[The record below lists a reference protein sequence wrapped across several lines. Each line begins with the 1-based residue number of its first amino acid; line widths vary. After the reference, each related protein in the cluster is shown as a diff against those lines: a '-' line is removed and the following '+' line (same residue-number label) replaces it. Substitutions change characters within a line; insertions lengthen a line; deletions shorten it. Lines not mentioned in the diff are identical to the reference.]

1 MKKVLFSIAILLAT
15 LPFNRVAATNQKSY
29 KNEINYGTLLITL
42 PSATRVMLKL
52 GEQLRSD
59 KLTTGRIIK
68 FEVWSDVKYK
78 GETVIKTGAAAIGR
92 VKSVDNH
99 NSYNFEETIVLELI
113 SVQAVD
119 GTNIDL
125 NGTDAIFRAE
135 NTNEPVIVEPG
146 MLLDARTLNSTE
158 IRINF

>member
-1 MKKVLFSIAILLAT
+1 
-15 LPFNRVAATNQKSY
+15 
-29 KNEINYGTLLITL
+29 
-42 PSATRVMLKL
+42 
-52 GEQLRSD
+52 
-59 KLTTGRIIK
+59 
-68 FEVWSDVKYK
+68 
-78 GETVIKTGAAAIGR
+78 
-92 VKSVDNH
+92 
-99 NSYNFEETIVLELI
+99 LELI